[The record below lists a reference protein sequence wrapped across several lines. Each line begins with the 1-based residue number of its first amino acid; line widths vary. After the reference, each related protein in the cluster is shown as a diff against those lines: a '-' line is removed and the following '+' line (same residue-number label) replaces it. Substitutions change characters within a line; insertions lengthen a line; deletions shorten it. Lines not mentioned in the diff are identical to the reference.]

1 MEPRRFDIKA
11 LLRDP
16 ATRRELSVRS
26 LRFIQAVEGRD
37 LTYAEAQDVYDRVAT
52 SHPVAHMNGLNIVLQ
67 PHVAQATEHALRTY
81 LQTHPDDK
89 VVAET
94 HNELSR
100 LMAYRKIFPL

>member
-1 MEPRRFDIKA
+1 MN
-11 LLRDP
+11 
-16 ATRRELSVRS
+16 
-26 LRFIQAVEGRD
+26 D
-37 LTYAEAQDVYDRVAT
+37 LTV
-52 SHPVAHMNGLNIVLQ
+52 VLQ

-100 LMAYRKIFPL
+100 LMAYRKICLL